1 MRLRD
6 FAKITC
12 RPLLGMA
19 ILVLLLLFLSQH
31 TFAYAS
37 QASES
42 VVAVPLQQS
51 EVIRSTLQSDFMG
64 FSVPYMVYLPKGYDS
79 GEEYPVWYGLHGHSS
94 SETMWLQT
102 AGIGK
107 AADELI
113 QSGDIQSLIMVF
125 PFVRYDSSI
134 TIQEDMKDGIR
145 GESQSERFICE
156 ELIPYID
163 SHYHT
168 IRSPES
174 RYIGGLSMG
183 GSFAL
188 QAAFHHPDLFSK
200 VGAYSPALI
209 YSDFSGVQLEKWLY
223 PGTDKIYTGDVAT
236 FIKEQGLETLQVYLD
251 CGDNGDPFA
260 DGIKSLCEVLRVAGV
275 SVEFCEYSGGHSLQ
289 VDKVKDYL
297 RFYTGI
303 ENQNR

>member
-1 MRLRD
+1 LPGISILM
-6 FAKITC
+6 
-12 RPLLGMA
+12 LLM
-19 ILVLLLLFLSQH
+19 LLFSQPP
-31 TFAYAS
+31 FARVS

-42 VVAVPLQQS
+42 AAAVPLRQS
-51 EVIRSTLQSDFMG
+51 EVARLTLQSDFMG
-64 FSVPYMVYLPKGYDS
+64 FSVPYRVYLPKGYAG
-79 GEEYPVWYGLHGHSS
+79 GEAYPVWYGLHGHSS

-102 AGIGK
+102 AGIGET
-107 AADELI
+107 ADELI
-113 QSGDIQSLIMVF
+113 QNGDIRPLIMVF

-134 TIQEDMKDGIR
+134 TIREDMKDGIR

-183 GSFAL
+183 GLFAL
-188 QAAFHHPDLFSK
+188 QAAFHHPDLFGK

-209 YSDFSGVQLEKWLY
+209 YSDFSGTQLEKWLY
-223 PGTDKIYTGDVAT
+223 PGAGKIYAGGVSA
-236 FIKEQGLETLQVYLD
+236 FIKEQGLETMQVYLD
-251 CGDNGDPFA
+251 CGSNGDPFA
-260 DGIKSLCEVLRVAGV
+260 AGIQSLCEVLRAGGV
-275 SVEFCEYSGGHSLQ
+275 SVELCEYNGGHSLQ
-289 VDKVKDYL
+289 DGKVKDYL

-303 ENQNR
+303 GNL